1 MYDYIPYVLENN
13 LAIASFMFD
22 HAILL
27 LALLSYDET
36 ALRQIYTVEQKKYR
50 QILLETISYSYN
62 KISQK
67 FVDSEI
73 LLTNFR
79 NLLTEKTCK
88 LFKIDEYFD
97 TYLDLK
103 KLIDNTTGTRENF
116 TEEEYLAVQ
125 KINNNLIKELNK
137 SMDNLNDL
145 ADKVKIGNT
154 LFFSEGLVTHFTEET
169 KIFLYTLDFFQRR
182 MSFTPTY
189 IYRCK

>member
-103 KLIDNTTGTRENF
+103 N
-116 TEEEYLAVQ
+116 
-125 KINNNLIKELNK
+125 
-137 SMDNLNDL
+137 
-145 ADKVKIGNT
+145 
-154 LFFSEGLVTHFTEET
+154 
-169 KIFLYTLDFFQRR
+169 
-182 MSFTPTY
+182 
-189 IYRCK
+189 

>member
-27 LALLSYDET
+27 LALCHDET

-154 LFFSEGLVTHFTEET
+154 LFFSEV
-169 KIFLYTLDFFQRR
+169 
-182 MSFTPTY
+182 
-189 IYRCK
+189 